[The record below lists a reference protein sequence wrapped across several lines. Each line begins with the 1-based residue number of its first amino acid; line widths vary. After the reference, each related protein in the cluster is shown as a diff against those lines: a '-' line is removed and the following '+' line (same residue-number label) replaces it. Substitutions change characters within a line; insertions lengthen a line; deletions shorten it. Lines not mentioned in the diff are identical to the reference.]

1 MTAQLAE
8 PLAVLAA
15 DYPLWHIWRGKDGRG
30 ADKGWCATRQRRLRQ
45 EEIDAGMSPMLF
57 ADDADSL
64 RGQLAQQAVIEQRF
78 DGGVR

>member
-1 MTAQLAE
+1 MTAELAE

-15 DYPLWHIWRGKDGRG
+15 DYSLWHIWRGKDGRG

-57 ADDADSL
+57 ADDAGSL
-64 RGQLAQQAVIEQRF
+64 RGQLAQQAVIEQGF
-78 DGGVR
+78 EGDVR